1 MFIAFRS
8 RCSLISAPQNH
19 YTDKPFGKGHMNH
32 SENVE
37 MKLMEMLSNRPRAV
51 SETALELRRLISKLA
66 PDSSELLYKTYAVSN
81 VFTYTGK
88 LGQAFLH
95 VATYAKHVNLGFNQ
109 GSRISDPEGLLHG
122 NGKLIR
128 HIRIDQ
134 IDDAK
139 DKKVR
144 RLIEAAIELG
154 IQMAENAGGIQDQ
167 IFQVKSQ

>member
-1 MFIAFRS
+1 
-8 RCSLISAPQNH
+8 
-19 YTDKPFGKGHMNH
+19 MNH

-37 MKLMEMLSNRPRAV
+37 MKLMEMLSNRPRSV

-66 PDSSELLYKTYAVSN
+66 PGSSELLYQTYAVSN

-109 GSRISDPEGLLHG
+109 GSKISDPEGLLHG
-122 NGKLIR
+122 TGKLIR
-128 HIRIDQ
+128 HIRIEQ
-134 IDDAK
+134 IEDAK

-144 RLIEAAIELG
+144 RLIEEAIELG
-154 IQMAENAGGIQDQ
+154 VQMAEKTGGIQDQ
-167 IFQVKSQ
+167 VFEVKSQ